1 MTILLGE
8 ANINAFFYIINK
20 YNMKV
25 PSFLLFFS
33 VQLLTAQSIPW
44 SEKFDNQYVPSYF
57 EGNISR
63 FTILN
68 NRLYLN
74 HISPAPQN
82 ESQIVRYAPIK
93 YGEPMLWELNVSL
106 DFSPSPQNNLKIY
119 LASSHPQLRNAE
131 NAWFLQ
137 IGGESGD
144 QDKLSLFRQK
154 NNQRTLLAQSKP
166 GILGDKAFNI
176 SFRVLLDEKGFWQVL
191 TKADSSQSWLP
202 SFDYAG
208 KEELKGFYTGLL
220 LTYTASRAKHF
231 NFDDWKMEGLNIDL
245 TKPVV
250 DKWTANT
257 LQHLQIYFSK
267 PMDIS
272 ANKLAD
278 FQCRE
283 VEGEKKTIQSIGL
296 DSVNPYLLHFY
307 FDTLKPNVTYEFQ
320 GKVMDKSKNEN
331 YFSFY
336 FDKKTGTKPLP
347 GDLLFTEILAA
358 PTSGKQAEFIEL
370 HNPTKQFIQ
379 LINAKIIVNKS
390 TLELP
395 DLILSPGEYLVI
407 HHLKDSL
414 FFKEVRHTFASAS
427 FPPLPNAG
435 GTIELTDMGVS
446 LDKMAYGLFPAWQ
459 HTVST
464 GKSLEKRNLSYLSD
478 CLLNWTSCTNQM
490 GHSMGIE
497 NDAFSL
503 ALPFFDPLADH
514 IYPTSADTLQFI
526 AHVPLKWPD
535 SADLSLFRNQSIDIK
550 SIVKGAQSNEW
561 TLHLKKTINS
571 GIIYP
576 FTVLKGLKNC
586 LGQENNTPQDM
597 RLAVPQ
603 KPAKEER
610 IFVNEILFDALSFQ
624 KPFVEIQ
631 ANTKFPIDMNY
642 LHWGDRN
649 EVNFSRRVL
658 FPFEPYAITE
668 NPAALVQQYGPSA
681 HNQRIIAG
689 KTPFLNRSQ
698 GSMSLFYDDI
708 ETDIITYDKAW
719 HSPWL
724 TSTRGISLERK
735 GAQSN
740 GSVQSGW
747 LSAAGFKTGASPGR
761 ENTSFGKELSLVND
775 AVILN
780 PPSFTPYNQ
789 LQCCAFSFVHSGSI
803 INIRIFDSSGNEV
816 KYLVKNQVLGSNDEI
831 CWDGNQQYDV
841 PLAQGHYIWW
851 VELLNANGVRSIF
864 RLLSTLD

>member
-1 MTILLGE
+1 
-8 ANINAFFYIINK
+8 
-20 YNMKV
+20 MKV
-25 PSFLLFFS
+25 PSFLFLFS
-33 VQLLTAQSIPW
+33 VQILTAQSIPW
-44 SEKFDNQYVPSYF
+44 SEKFDNQSVPSYF

-74 HISPAPQN
+74 HISPDPQN
-82 ESQIVRYAPIK
+82 ESQIMRYAPIK
-93 YGEPMLWELNVSL
+93 YGEPLWWELNVSL
-106 DFSPSPQNNLKIY
+106 DFTPSPQNNLKIY
-119 LASSHPQLRNAE
+119 LASSHPNLKNAE

-137 IGGESGD
+137 VGGETGD

-154 NNQRTLLAQSKP
+154 NNQRTLLAESKP

-176 SFRVLLDEKGFWQVL
+176 SFRVQLDEKGLWQVF
-191 TKADSSQSWLP
+191 TKADSSQIWLP

-220 LTYTASRAKHF
+220 LTYTASRAKQF
-231 NFDDWKMEGLNIDL
+231 NFDDWKMEGLLLDL

-250 DKWTANT
+250 DKWSVNS
-257 LQHLQIYFSK
+257 LHHLQIYFSK
-267 PMDIS
+267 PLDK
-272 ANKLAD
+272 ATNKLVD

-283 VEGEKKTIQSIGL
+283 VEGEKKTIKSVNL

-307 FDTLKPNVTYEFQ
+307 FDTIKPNITYEFQ
-320 GKVMDKSKNEN
+320 GKVTDRSKNEN
-331 YFSFY
+331 NISFY
-336 FDKKTGTKPLP
+336 FDKKTGFKPLP

-358 PTSGKQAEFIEL
+358 PSSGKQAEFIEL
-370 HNPTKQFIQ
+370 HNSTKQFIQ
-379 LINAKIIVNKS
+379 LVSAKIIVNKS

-395 DLILSPGEYLVI
+395 YLILSPGEYLVI

-414 FFKEVRHTFASAS
+414 FFKEVKHTFGSSS
-427 FPPLPNAG
+427 FPSLPNAG
-435 GTIELTDMGVS
+435 GTLELMELGVS
-446 LDKMAYGLFPAWQ
+446 LDKMTYGLFPAWQ
-459 HTVST
+459 HSVAT
-464 GKSLEKRNLSYLSD
+464 GKSLEKRSLSHLSD
-478 CLLNWTSCTNQM
+478 CLLNWISSSNDM

-503 ALPFFDPLADH
+503 ALPFFEPLADH
-514 IYPTSADTLQFI
+514 IFPSSADTLQFI

-535 SADLSLFRNQSIDIK
+535 TTDVSLFTNQNLEIK
-550 SIVKGAQSNEW
+550 SITKGSQSNEW
-561 TLHLKKTINS
+561 TLHLKKPIDS

-586 LGQENNTPQDM
+586 LGQENNQPQAM
-597 RLAVPQ
+597 RLAIPQ
-603 KPAKEER
+603 KPAKEES
-610 IFVNEILFDALSFQ
+610 IFINEILFDALPFQ

-631 ANTKFPIDMNY
+631 ANTKYPIDMNY
-642 LHWGDRN
+642 LHWGDRK
-649 EVNFSRRVL
+649 EVNFSQRVL

-668 NPAALVQQYGPSA
+668 NPAALIQQYGSSTE
-681 HNQRIIAG
+681 NKRIIAG
-689 KTPFLNRSQ
+689 ETPLLNRTQ
-698 GSMSLFYDDI
+698 GSMSLFYDEL

-724 TSTRGISLERK
+724 RSTTGISLERK
-735 GAQSN
+735 GAQSK
-740 GSVQSGW
+740 GSSQSGW

-761 ENTSFGKELSLVND
+761 ENTSFGKEQSLVNE
-775 AVILN
+775 AVFLN

-789 LQCCAFSFVHSGSI
+789 LQCCTISPVNSGSI
-803 INIRIFDSSGNEV
+803 VNIRIFDSLGNEV

-831 CWDGNQQYDV
+831 CWNGKQQYEV

-851 VELLNANGVRSIF
+851 IELLNANGVRTIF

>member
-1 MTILLGE
+1 
-8 ANINAFFYIINK
+8 
-20 YNMKV
+20 MKV
-25 PSFLLFFS
+25 PSFLFLFS
-33 VQLLTAQSIPW
+33 VQILTAQSIPW
-44 SEKFDNQYVPSYF
+44 SEKFDNQSIPSYF

-74 HISPAPQN
+74 HISPDPQN
-82 ESQIVRYAPIK
+82 ESQIMRYAPIK
-93 YGEPMLWELNVSL
+93 YGEPLWWELNVSL
-106 DFSPSPQNNLKIY
+106 DFTPSPQNNLKIY
-119 LASSHPQLRNAE
+119 LASSHPNLKNAE

-137 IGGESGD
+137 VGGETGD

-154 NNQRTLLAQSKP
+154 NNQRTLLAESKP

-176 SFRVLLDEKGFWQVL
+176 SFRVQLDEKGFWQVF
-191 TKADSSQSWLP
+191 TKADSSQIWLP

-220 LTYTASRAKHF
+220 LTYTASRAKQF
-231 NFDDWKMEGLNIDL
+231 NFDDWKMEGLLLDL

-250 DKWTANT
+250 DKWSVNS
-257 LQHLQIYFSK
+257 LKHLQIYFSK
-267 PMDIS
+267 PLDK
-272 ANKLAD
+272 ATNKLVD

-283 VEGEKKTIQSIGL
+283 VEGEKKTIKSVTL

-307 FDTLKPNVTYEFQ
+307 FDTIKPNITYEFQ
-320 GKVMDKSKNEN
+320 GKVTDRSKNEN
-331 YFSFY
+331 NISFY
-336 FDKKTGTKPLP
+336 FDKKTGFKPLS

-358 PTSGKQAEFIEL
+358 PSSGKQAEFIEL
-370 HNPTKQFIQ
+370 HNSTKQFIQ
-379 LINAKIIVNKS
+379 LVSAKIIVNKS

-395 DLILSPGEYLVI
+395 YLILSPGEYLVI

-414 FFKEVRHTFASAS
+414 FFKEVKHTFGSSS
-427 FPPLPNAG
+427 FPSLPNAG
-435 GTIELTDMGVS
+435 GTLELMELGVS
-446 LDKMAYGLFPAWQ
+446 LDKMTYGLFPAWQ
-459 HTVST
+459 HSVAT
-464 GKSLEKRNLSYLSD
+464 GKSLEKRSLSHLSD
-478 CLLNWTSCTNQM
+478 CLLNWISSSNDM

-503 ALPFFDPLADH
+503 ALPFFEPLADH
-514 IYPTSADTLQFI
+514 IFPSSADTLQFI

-535 SADLSLFRNQSIDIK
+535 TSDLSLFTNQGLEIK
-550 SIVKGAQSNEW
+550 SIAKGSLSNEW
-561 TLHLKKTINS
+561 TLFLKKPINS

-586 LGQENNTPQDM
+586 LGQENNQPQVL
-597 RLAVPQ
+597 RLAIPQ
-603 KPAKEER
+603 KPAKEES
-610 IFVNEILFDALSFQ
+610 IFINEILFDALPFQ

-631 ANTKFPIDMNY
+631 ANTKYPIDMNY
-642 LHWGDRN
+642 LHWGDRK
-649 EVNFSRRVL
+649 EVNFSQRVL

-668 NPAALVQQYGPSA
+668 NPAALIQQYGSSTE
-681 HNQRIIAG
+681 NKRIIAG
-689 KTPFLNRSQ
+689 ETPLLNRTQ
-698 GSMSLFYDDI
+698 GSMSLFYDEL

-724 TSTRGISLERK
+724 RSTTGISLERK
-735 GAQSN
+735 GAQSK
-740 GSVQSGW
+740 GSSQSGW

-761 ENTSFGKELSLVND
+761 ENTSFGKEQSLVNE
-775 AVILN
+775 AVVLN

-789 LQCCAFSFVHSGSI
+789 LQCCTISPVNSGSI
-803 INIRIFDSSGNEV
+803 VNIRIFDSLGNEV

-831 CWDGNQQYDV
+831 CWDGKQQYEV

-851 VELLNANGVRSIF
+851 IELLNANGVRTIF

>member
-1 MTILLGE
+1 
-8 ANINAFFYIINK
+8 
-20 YNMKV
+20 MKV
-25 PSFLLFFS
+25 PSFLFLFS
-33 VQLLTAQSIPW
+33 VQILTAQSIPW
-44 SEKFDNQYVPSYF
+44 SEKFDNQSVPSYF

-74 HISPAPQN
+74 HISPDPQN
-82 ESQIVRYAPIK
+82 ESQIMRYAPIK
-93 YGEPMLWELNVSL
+93 YGEPLWWELNVSL
-106 DFSPSPQNNLKIY
+106 DFTPSPQNNLKIY
-119 LASSHPQLRNAE
+119 LASSHPNLKNAE

-137 IGGESGD
+137 VGGETGD

-154 NNQRTLLAQSKP
+154 NNQRTLLAESKP

-176 SFRVLLDEKGFWQVL
+176 SFRVQLDEKGLWQVF
-191 TKADSSQSWLP
+191 TKADSSQIWLP

-220 LTYTASRAKHF
+220 LTYTASRAKQF
-231 NFDDWKMEGLNIDL
+231 NFDDWKMEGLLLDL

-250 DKWTANT
+250 DKWSVNS

-267 PMDIS
+267 PLDK
-272 ANKLAD
+272 ATNKLVD

-283 VEGEKKTIQSIGL
+283 VEGEKKTIKSVNL

-307 FDTLKPNVTYEFQ
+307 FDTIKPNITYEFQ
-320 GKVMDKSKNEN
+320 GKVIDRSKNEN
-331 YFSFY
+331 NISFY
-336 FDKKTGTKPLP
+336 FDKKMGVKPLS

-358 PTSGKQAEFIEL
+358 PSSGKQAEFIEL
-370 HNPTKQFIQ
+370 HNSTKQFIQ
-379 LINAKIIVNKS
+379 LVSAKIIVNKS

-395 DLILSPGEYLVI
+395 YLILSPGEYLVI

-414 FFKEVRHTFASAS
+414 FFKEVKHTFGSSS
-427 FPPLPNAG
+427 FPSLPNAG
-435 GTIELTDMGVS
+435 GTLELMELGVS
-446 LDKMAYGLFPAWQ
+446 LDKMTYGLFPAWQ
-459 HTVST
+459 HSVAT
-464 GKSLEKRNLSYLSD
+464 GKSLEKRSLSHLSD
-478 CLLNWTSCTNQM
+478 CLLNWISSSNDM

-503 ALPFFDPLADH
+503 ALPFFEPLADH
-514 IYPTSADTLQFI
+514 IFPSSADTIQFI

-535 SADLSLFRNQSIDIK
+535 TSDLSLFTNQGLEIK
-550 SIVKGAQSNEW
+550 SIAKGSISNEW
-561 TLHLKKTINS
+561 TLHLKKPIDS

-576 FTVLKGLKNC
+576 FNVLKGLKNC
-586 LGQENNTPQDM
+586 LGQENNQPQAM
-597 RLAVPQ
+597 RLAIPQ
-603 KPAKEER
+603 KPAKEES
-610 IFVNEILFDALSFQ
+610 IFINEILFDALPFQ

-631 ANTKFPIDMNY
+631 VNTKYPIDMNY
-642 LHWGDRN
+642 LHWGDRK
-649 EVNFSRRVL
+649 EVNFSQRVL

-668 NPAALVQQYGPSA
+668 NPAALIQQYGSSTE
-681 HNQRIIAG
+681 NKRIIAG
-689 KTPFLNRSQ
+689 ETPLLNRTQ
-698 GSMSLFYDDI
+698 GSMSLFYDEL

-724 TSTRGISLERK
+724 RSTTGISLERK
-735 GAQSN
+735 GAQSK
-740 GSVQSGW
+740 GSSQSGW

-761 ENTSFGKELSLVND
+761 ENTSFGKEQSLVNE
-775 AVILN
+775 AVFLN

-789 LQCCAFSFVHSGSI
+789 LQCCTISPVNSGSI
-803 INIRIFDSSGNEV
+803 VNIRIFDSLGNEV

-831 CWDGNQQYDV
+831 CWDGKQQYEV

-851 VELLNANGVRSIF
+851 IELLNANGVRTIF

>member
-1 MTILLGE
+1 
-8 ANINAFFYIINK
+8 
-20 YNMKV
+20 MKV
-25 PSFLLFFS
+25 PSFLFLFS
-33 VQLLTAQSIPW
+33 VQILTAQSIPW
-44 SEKFDNQYVPSYF
+44 SEKFDNQSVPSYF

-74 HISPAPQN
+74 HISPNPQN
-82 ESQIVRYAPIK
+82 ESQIMRYAPIK
-93 YGEPMLWELNVSL
+93 YGEPLWLELNVSL

-119 LASSHPQLRNAE
+119 LASSHPNLKNAE
-131 NAWFLQ
+131 YAWFLQ
-137 IGGESGD
+137 FGGETGD

-154 NNQRTLLAQSKP
+154 NNQRTLLAESKP

-176 SFRVLLDEKGFWQVL
+176 SFRVQLDEKGLWQVF
-191 TKADSSQSWLP
+191 TKADSSQIWLP

-220 LTYTASRAKHF
+220 LTYTASRAKQF
-231 NFDDWKMEGLNIDL
+231 NFDDWKMEGLLLDL

-250 DKWTANT
+250 DKWSVNS

-267 PMDIS
+267 PLDK
-272 ANKLAD
+272 ATNKLLD

-283 VEGEKKTIQSIGL
+283 VEGEKKTIKSVTL

-307 FDTLKPNVTYEFQ
+307 FDTIKPNITYEFQ
-320 GKVMDKSKNEN
+320 GKVIDRSKNEN
-331 YFSFY
+331 NISFY
-336 FDKKTGTKPLP
+336 FDKKMGVKPLS

-358 PTSGKQAEFIEL
+358 PSSGKQAEFIEL

-379 LINAKIIVNKS
+379 LVSAKIIVNKS

-395 DLILSPGEYLVI
+395 DLILSPGEYLVF

-414 FFKEVRHTFASAS
+414 LFKEVKHTFGSSS
-427 FPPLPNAG
+427 FPSLPNAG
-435 GTIELTDMGVS
+435 GTLELMELGVN
-446 LDKMAYGLFPAWQ
+446 LDKMTYGIFPAWQ
-459 HTVST
+459 HSVAT
-464 GKSLEKRNLSYLSD
+464 GKSLEKRSLSHLSD
-478 CLLNWTSCTNQM
+478 CLLNWISCSNDM

-497 NDAFSL
+497 NDAFTL
-503 ALPFFDPLADH
+503 ALPFFEPLADH
-514 IYPTSADTLQFI
+514 IFPSSADTLQFI
-526 AHVPLKWPD
+526 AHVPLKCPD
-535 SADLSLFRNQSIDIK
+535 TSDLSLFTNQSLEIK
-550 SIVKGAQSNEW
+550 SIAKGSISNEW
-561 TLHLKKTINS
+561 TLHLKKTIDS

-586 LGQENNTPQDM
+586 LGQENNQPQAM
-597 RLAVPQ
+597 RLAIPQ
-603 KPAKEER
+603 KPAKEES
-610 IFVNEILFDALSFQ
+610 IFINEILFDALPFQ

-631 ANTKFPIDMNY
+631 ANTKYPINMNY
-642 LHWGDRN
+642 LHWGDRK
-649 EVNFSRRVL
+649 EVNFPQRVL

-668 NPAALVQQYGPSA
+668 NPASLIQQYGSSTE
-681 HNQRIIAG
+681 NKRIIAG
-689 KTPFLNRSQ
+689 ETPLLNRTQ
-698 GSMSLFYDDI
+698 GSMSLFYDEL

-724 TSTRGISLERK
+724 RSTTGISLERK

-740 GSVQSGW
+740 GSNQSGW

-761 ENTSFGKELSLVND
+761 ENTSFGKEQSLVNE
-775 AVILN
+775 AVFLN

-789 LQCCAFSFVHSGSI
+789 LQCCTISPVNSGSI
-803 INIRIFDSSGNEV
+803 VNIRIFDSLGNEV
-816 KYLVKNQVLGSNDEI
+816 KYLVKNQGLGSNDEI
-831 CWDGNQQYDV
+831 CWDGKQQYEV

-851 VELLNANGVRSIF
+851 IEMLNANGVRTIF

>member
-1 MTILLGE
+1 
-8 ANINAFFYIINK
+8 
-20 YNMKV
+20 MKV
-25 PSFLLFFS
+25 PFFLFLFS
-33 VQLLTAQSIPW
+33 VQLLAAQSIPW
-44 SEKFDNQYVPSYF
+44 SEKFDNQSIPSYF

-93 YGEPMLWELNVSL
+93 YGEPMQWELNVSL
-106 DFSPSPQNNLKIY
+106 DFTPSPQNNLKIY
-119 LASSHPQLRNAE
+119 LASSHPQLRTAE

-137 IGGESGD
+137 VGGETGD

-154 NNQRTLLAQSKP
+154 NNQRTLLAESKP
-166 GILGDKAFNI
+166 GILGDKAFNL
-176 SFRVLLDEKGFWQVL
+176 SFRILIDERGLWQIF

-220 LTYTASRAKHF
+220 LTYTASRAKQF
-231 NFDDWKMEGLNIDL
+231 NFDDWKMEGLTLDL
-245 TKPVV
+245 TKPMV
-250 DKWTANT
+250 DKWTVKT

-267 PMDIS
+267 PLDK
-272 ANKLAD
+272 ANNKQVD

-283 VEGEKKTIQSIGL
+283 VQGEKKTIQSVQL

-307 FDTLKPNVTYEFQ
+307 LDTLKPNITYEFQ
-320 GKVMDKSKNEN
+320 GKVTDRSKNEQII
-331 YFSFY
+331 SF
-336 FDKKTGTKPLP
+336 FFNKKTGVKPFP

-379 LINAKIIVNKS
+379 LANAKIIVNKS

-407 HHLKDSL
+407 HHQKDSL
-414 FFKEVRHTFASAS
+414 FFKMVKHTFASSS
-427 FPPLPNAG
+427 FPSLPNAG

-446 LDKMAYGLFPAWQ
+446 LDKMIYGLFPAWQ
-459 HTVST
+459 HSVST
-464 GKSLEKRNLSYLSD
+464 GKSLEKRSLSHLSD
-478 CLLNWTSCTNQM
+478 CLINWTSCTNQI
-490 GHSMGIE
+490 GHSVGTE
-497 NDAFSL
+497 NGAFSL
-503 ALPFFDPLADH
+503 TLPFFDPMADH
-514 IYPTSADTLQFI
+514 LYPSSADTLQFI

-535 SADLSLFRNQSIDIK
+535 PTDLSLFRNQGIDVTSIA
-550 SIVKGAQSNEW
+550 KGAQPNEW
-561 TLHLKKTINS
+561 TLHLNKPIDS
-571 GIIYP
+571 GIVYP

-586 LGQENNTPQDM
+586 LGQENNQPQAM
-597 RLAVPQ
+597 RLAIPQ

-631 ANTKFPIDMNY
+631 ANTQYPIDLSY
-642 LHWGDRN
+642 LHWGDIN

-668 NPAALVQQYGPSA
+668 NPAALIQQYGSSTE
-681 HNQRIIAG
+681 NQRIIAG

-698 GSMSLFYDDI
+698 GGMSLFYDEI
-708 ETDIITYDKAW
+708 ETDIIIYDKAW

-724 TSTRGISLERK
+724 TSTSGISLERK

-740 GSVQSGW
+740 GSSQSSW

-761 ENTSFGKELSLVND
+761 ENTSFGKEQSLVNE
-775 AVILN
+775 AVTIN
-780 PPSFTPYNQ
+780 PPSFSPYNQ
-789 LQCCAFSFVHSGSI
+789 LQCCSISSVNSGSI
-803 INIRIFDSSGNEV
+803 VNIRIFDSFGNEV

-831 CWDGNQQYDV
+831 CWDGKQQYEV
-841 PLAQGHYIWW
+841 PLPQGHYIWW
-851 VELLNANGVRSIF
+851 VELLNANGERRIF

>member
-1 MTILLGE
+1 
-8 ANINAFFYIINK
+8 
-20 YNMKV
+20 MKV
-25 PSFLLFFS
+25 PSFLFLFS
-33 VQLLTAQSIPW
+33 VQILTAQSIPW
-44 SEKFDNQYVPSYF
+44 SEKFDNQSVPSYF

-74 HISPAPQN
+74 HISPDPQN
-82 ESQIVRYAPIK
+82 ESQIMRYAPIK
-93 YGEPMLWELNVSL
+93 YGEPLWWELNVSL
-106 DFSPSPQNNLKIY
+106 DFTPSPQNNLKIY
-119 LASSHPQLRNAE
+119 LASSHPNLKNAE

-137 IGGESGD
+137 VGGETGD

-154 NNQRTLLAQSKP
+154 NNQRTLLAESKP

-176 SFRVLLDEKGFWQVL
+176 SFRVQLDEKGLWQVF
-191 TKADSSQSWLP
+191 TKADSSQIWLP

-208 KEELKGFYTGLL
+208 KEELKGFYTGLF
-220 LTYTASRAKHF
+220 LTYTASRAKQF
-231 NFDDWKMEGLNIDL
+231 NFDDWKMEGLLLDL

-250 DKWTANT
+250 DKWFVNT

-267 PMDIS
+267 PLDK
-272 ANKLAD
+272 ATNKLVD

-283 VEGEKKTIQSIGL
+283 VEGEKKTIKSVNL

-307 FDTLKPNVTYEFQ
+307 FDTIKPNITYEFQ
-320 GKVMDKSKNEN
+320 GKVTDRSKNEN
-331 YFSFY
+331 NISFY
-336 FDKKTGTKPLP
+336 FDKKTGFKPLP

-358 PTSGKQAEFIEL
+358 PSSGKQAEFIEL

-379 LINAKIIVNKS
+379 LVSAKIIVNKS

-395 DLILSPGEYLVI
+395 YLILSPGEYLVI

-414 FFKEVRHTFASAS
+414 FFKEVKHTFGSSS
-427 FPPLPNAG
+427 FPSLPNAG
-435 GTIELTDMGVS
+435 GTLELMELGVS
-446 LDKMAYGLFPAWQ
+446 LDKMTYGLFPAWQ
-459 HTVST
+459 HSVAT
-464 GKSLEKRNLSYLSD
+464 GKSLEKRSLSHLSD
-478 CLLNWTSCTNQM
+478 CLLNWISCSNDM

-503 ALPFFDPLADH
+503 ALPFFEPLADH
-514 IYPTSADTLQFI
+514 IFPSSADTLQFI

-535 SADLSLFRNQSIDIK
+535 TSDLSLFTNQGLEIK
-550 SIVKGAQSNEW
+550 SIAKGSLSNEW
-561 TLHLKKTINS
+561 TLFLKKPINS

-586 LGQENNTPQDM
+586 LGQENNQPQVL
-597 RLAVPQ
+597 RLAIPQ
-603 KPAKEER
+603 KPAKEES
-610 IFVNEILFDALSFQ
+610 IFINEILFDALPFQ

-631 ANTKFPIDMNY
+631 ANTKYPIDMNY
-642 LHWGDRN
+642 LHWGDRK
-649 EVNFSRRVL
+649 EVNFSQRVL

-668 NPAALVQQYGPSA
+668 NPAALIQQYGSSTE
-681 HNQRIIAG
+681 NKRIIAG
-689 KTPFLNRSQ
+689 ETPLLNRTQ
-698 GSMSLFYDDI
+698 GSMSLFYDEL

-724 TSTRGISLERK
+724 RSTTGISLERK
-735 GAQSN
+735 GAQSK
-740 GSVQSGW
+740 GSIQSGW

-761 ENTSFGKELSLVND
+761 ENTSFGKEQSLVNE
-775 AVILN
+775 AVFLN

-789 LQCCAFSFVHSGSI
+789 LQCCTISPVNSGSI
-803 INIRIFDSSGNEV
+803 VNIRIFDSLGNEV

-831 CWDGNQQYDV
+831 CWNGKQQYEV

-851 VELLNANGVRSIF
+851 IELLNANGVRTIF

>member
-1 MTILLGE
+1 
-8 ANINAFFYIINK
+8 
-20 YNMKV
+20 MKV
-25 PSFLLFFS
+25 PSFLFLFS
-33 VQLLTAQSIPW
+33 VQILTAQSIPW
-44 SEKFDNQYVPSYF
+44 SEKFDNQSVPSYF

-74 HISPAPQN
+74 HISPDPQN
-82 ESQIVRYAPIK
+82 ESQIMRYAPIK
-93 YGEPMLWELNVSL
+93 YGEPLWWELNVSL
-106 DFSPSPQNNLKIY
+106 DFTPSPQNNLKIY
-119 LASSHPQLRNAE
+119 LASSHPNLKNAE

-137 IGGESGD
+137 VGGETGD

-154 NNQRTLLAQSKP
+154 NNQRTLLAESKP

-176 SFRVLLDEKGFWQVL
+176 SFRVQLDEKGFWQVF
-191 TKADSSQSWLP
+191 TKADSSQIWLP

-220 LTYTASRAKHF
+220 LTYTASRAKQF
-231 NFDDWKMEGLNIDL
+231 NFDDWKMEGLLLDL

-250 DKWTANT
+250 DKWSVNF
-257 LQHLQIYFSK
+257 LQHLEIYFSK
-267 PMDIS
+267 PLDK
-272 ANKLAD
+272 ATNKLLD

-283 VEGEKKTIQSIGL
+283 VEGEKKTIKSVTL

-307 FDTLKPNVTYEFQ
+307 FDTIKPNITYEFQ
-320 GKVMDKSKNEN
+320 GKVTDRSKNEN
-331 YFSFY
+331 NISFY
-336 FDKKTGTKPLP
+336 FDKKTGFKPLP

-358 PTSGKQAEFIEL
+358 PSSGKQAEFIEL

-379 LINAKIIVNKS
+379 LVSAKIIVNKS

-395 DLILSPGEYLVI
+395 YLILSPGEYLVF

-414 FFKEVRHTFASAS
+414 FFKEVKHTFGSSS
-427 FPPLPNAG
+427 FPSLPNAG
-435 GTIELTDMGVS
+435 GTLELMELGVI
-446 LDKMAYGLFPAWQ
+446 LDKMTYGIFPARQ
-459 HTVST
+459 HSVAT
-464 GKSLEKRNLSYLSD
+464 GKSLEKRSLSHLSD
-478 CLLNWTSCTNQM
+478 CLLNWISCSNDM

-503 ALPFFDPLADH
+503 ALPFFEPLADH
-514 IYPTSADTLQFI
+514 IFPSSADTLQFI

-535 SADLSLFRNQSIDIK
+535 TSDLSLFTNQGLEIK
-550 SIVKGAQSNEW
+550 SIAKGSISNEW
-561 TLHLKKTINS
+561 TLHLKKPIDS

-576 FTVLKGLKNC
+576 FNVLKGLKNC
-586 LGQENNTPQDM
+586 LGQENNQPQAM
-597 RLAVPQ
+597 RLAIPQ
-603 KPAKEER
+603 KPAKEES
-610 IFVNEILFDALSFQ
+610 IFINEILFDALPFQ

-631 ANTKFPIDMNY
+631 VNTKYPIDMNY
-642 LHWGDRN
+642 LHWGDRK
-649 EVNFSRRVL
+649 EANFSQRVL

-668 NPAALVQQYGPSA
+668 NPAALIQQYGSSTE
-681 HNQRIIAG
+681 NKRIIAG
-689 KTPFLNRSQ
+689 ETPLLNRTQ
-698 GSMSLFYDDI
+698 GSMSLFYDEL

-724 TSTRGISLERK
+724 RSTTGISLERK
-735 GAQSN
+735 GAQSK
-740 GSVQSGW
+740 GSSQSGW

-761 ENTSFGKELSLVND
+761 ENTSFGKEQSLVNE
-775 AVILN
+775 AVVLN

-789 LQCCAFSFVHSGSI
+789 LQCCTISSVNSGSI
-803 INIRIFDSSGNEV
+803 VNIRIFDSLGNEV

-831 CWDGNQQYDV
+831 CWDGKQQYEV

-851 VELLNANGVRSIF
+851 IELLNANGVRTIF

>member
-1 MTILLGE
+1 
-8 ANINAFFYIINK
+8 
-20 YNMKV
+20 MKV
-25 PSFLLFFS
+25 PSFLFLFS
-33 VQLLTAQSIPW
+33 VQLLAAQSIPW
-44 SEKFDNQYVPSYF
+44 SEKFDNQSVPSYF

-93 YGEPMLWELNVSL
+93 YGEPLLWELNVAL
-106 DFSPSPQNNLKIY
+106 DFTPSPQNNLKIY
-119 LASSHPQLRNAE
+119 LASSHPHLKNAE

-137 IGGESGD
+137 VGGETGD

-154 NNQRTLLAQSKP
+154 NNQRTLLAESKP

-176 SFRVLLDEKGFWQVL
+176 SFRVLLDETGLWQVF
-191 TKADSSQSWLP
+191 TKADSSQIWLP

-220 LTYTASRAKHF
+220 LTYTASRAKQF
-231 NFDDWKMEGLNIDL
+231 NFDDWKMEGLLLDL

-250 DKWTANT
+250 DKWTVNS

-267 PMDIS
+267 PLDK
-272 ANKLAD
+272 ATNKLVD

-283 VEGEKKTIQSIGL
+283 VEGEKKTIQSVTL

-307 FDTLKPNVTYEFQ
+307 IDTLKPNITYEFQ
-320 GKVMDKSKNEN
+320 GKVTDRSKNEN
-331 YFSFY
+331 NFSFY
-336 FDKKTGTKPLP
+336 FDKKTGVKPFP
-347 GDLLFTEILAA
+347 GDVLFTEILAT
-358 PTSGKQAEFIEL
+358 PSSGKQAEFIEL
-370 HNPTKQFIQ
+370 HNPTNQFIQ
-379 LINAKIIVNKS
+379 LVSAKIIVNKS

-395 DLILSPGEYLVI
+395 DLILSAGEYLVI

-414 FFKEVRHTFASAS
+414 FFKEVKHTFGSSS
-427 FPPLPNAG
+427 FPSLPNAG
-435 GTIELTDMGVS
+435 GTIELMDLGVS
-446 LDKMAYGLFPAWQ
+446 LDKMTYGLFPAWQ
-459 HTVST
+459 HSVAT
-464 GKSLEKRNLSYLSD
+464 GKSLEKRSLSHLSD
-478 CLLNWTSCTNQM
+478 CLLNWTSSSNDM

-503 ALPFFDPLADH
+503 ALPFFEPLADH
-514 IYPTSADTLQFI
+514 IFPSSADTLQFI

-535 SADLSLFRNQSIDIK
+535 TTDLSLFKNQGLEIK
-550 SIVKGAQSNEW
+550 SIVKGSPANEW
-561 TLHLKKTINS
+561 TLHLKKPIDS

-586 LGQENNTPQDM
+586 LGQENNQPQVL
-597 RLAVPQ
+597 RLAIPQ
-603 KPAKEER
+603 KPEKEES
-610 IFVNEILFDALSFQ
+610 IFINEILFDALPFQ

-631 ANTKFPIDMNY
+631 ANTKYPIDMNY
-642 LHWGDRN
+642 LHWGDRK
-649 EVNFSRRVL
+649 EVNFSQRVL

-668 NPAALVQQYGPSA
+668 NPAALIQQYGSSTE
-681 HNQRIIAG
+681 NQRIIAG
-689 KTPFLNRSQ
+689 KMPFLNRSQ
-698 GSMSLFYDDI
+698 GSMSLFYDEL
-708 ETDIITYDKAW
+708 ETDIISYDKAW

-724 TSTRGISLERK
+724 RSTTGISLERK

-740 GSVQSGW
+740 GSNQSGW
-747 LSAAGFKTGASPGR
+747 LSAAGFKIGASPGR
-761 ENTSFGKELSLVND
+761 ENTSFGKEQSLVNE
-775 AVILN
+775 AVFLN

-789 LQCCAFSFVHSGSI
+789 LQCCTISSVNSGSI
-803 INIRIFDSSGNEV
+803 VNIRIFDSFGNEV

-831 CWDGNQQYDV
+831 CWDGKQQYEV

-851 VELLNANGVRSIF
+851 IELLNANGVRTIF

>member
-1 MTILLGE
+1 
-8 ANINAFFYIINK
+8 
-20 YNMKV
+20 MKV
-25 PSFLLFFS
+25 PFFLFLFS
-33 VQLLTAQSIPW
+33 VQILTAQSIPW
-44 SEKFDNQYVPSYF
+44 SEKFDNQSVPSYF

-74 HISPAPQN
+74 HISPDPQN
-82 ESQIVRYAPIK
+82 ESQIMRYAPIK
-93 YGEPMLWELNVSL
+93 YGEPLLWELNVSL
-106 DFSPSPQNNLKIY
+106 DFTPSPQNNLKIY
-119 LASSHPQLRNAE
+119 LASSHPNLKNAE

-137 IGGESGD
+137 VGGETGD

-154 NNQRTLLAQSKP
+154 NNQRTLLAESKP
-166 GILGDKAFNI
+166 GFLGDKAFKI
-176 SFRVLLDEKGFWQVL
+176 SFRVQLDEKGIWQVF
-191 TKADSSQSWLP
+191 TKADSSQIWLP

-220 LTYTASRAKHF
+220 LTYTASRAKQF
-231 NFDDWKMEGLNIDL
+231 NFDDWKMEGLLLDL

-250 DKWTANT
+250 DKWSVNS

-267 PMDIS
+267 PLDK
-272 ANKLAD
+272 ATNKLVD
-278 FQCRE
+278 FQCRQ
-283 VEGEKKTIQSIGL
+283 VEGEKKTIKSVNL

-307 FDTLKPNVTYEFQ
+307 FDTIKPNITYEFQ
-320 GKVMDKSKNEN
+320 GKVTDRSKNEN
-331 YFSFY
+331 NISFY
-336 FDKKTGTKPLP
+336 FDKKTGFKPLP

-358 PTSGKQAEFIEL
+358 PSSGKQAEFIEL

-379 LINAKIIVNKS
+379 LVSAKIIVNKS

-414 FFKEVRHTFASAS
+414 FFKEVKHTFGSSS
-427 FPPLPNAG
+427 FPSLPNAG
-435 GTIELTDMGVS
+435 GTLELMELGVS
-446 LDKMAYGLFPAWQ
+446 LDKMTYGIFPAWQ
-459 HTVST
+459 HSVAT
-464 GKSLEKRNLSYLSD
+464 GKSLEKRSLSHLSD
-478 CLLNWTSCTNQM
+478 CLLNWISCSNDM

-497 NDAFSL
+497 NDAFYL
-503 ALPFFDPLADH
+503 ALPFFEPLADH
-514 IYPTSADTLQFI
+514 IFPSSADTLQFI

-535 SADLSLFRNQSIDIK
+535 TTDLSLFKNQGLEIK
-550 SIVKGAQSNEW
+550 SIVKGSLSNEW
-561 TLHLKKTINS
+561 TLHLKKPIDS

-586 LGQENNTPQDM
+586 LGQENNQPQAM
-597 RLAVPQ
+597 RLAIPQ
-603 KPAKEER
+603 KPAKEES
-610 IFVNEILFDALSFQ
+610 IFINEILFDALPFQ

-631 ANTKFPIDMNY
+631 ANTKYPIDMNY
-642 LHWGDRN
+642 LHWGDRK
-649 EVNFSRRVL
+649 EVNFSQRVL

-668 NPAALVQQYGPSA
+668 NPAALIQQYGSSTE
-681 HNQRIIAG
+681 NKRIIAG
-689 KTPFLNRSQ
+689 ETPLLNRTQ
-698 GSMSLFYDDI
+698 GSMSLFYDEL

-724 TSTRGISLERK
+724 RSTTGISLERK
-735 GAQSN
+735 GAQSK
-740 GSVQSGW
+740 GSNQSGW

-761 ENTSFGKELSLVND
+761 ENTSFGKEQSLVNE
-775 AVILN
+775 AVVLN

-789 LQCCAFSFVHSGSI
+789 LQCCTISSVNSGSI
-803 INIRIFDSSGNEV
+803 VNIRIFDSLGNEV

-831 CWDGNQQYDV
+831 CWNGKQQYEV

-851 VELLNANGVRSIF
+851 IELLNANGVRTIF